1 MSFSL
6 MNVRLMNVKPARLLV
21 ACALFFSCLALAEM
35 SLSCAGQERL
45 RRVNGNGSSI
55 LVKAG
60 DNLQAA
66 LDGARPGDTIL
77 LEAGA
82 TFRGTFRL
90 PKKQGAEFITLR
102 SSAQDAQLPA
112 PGQRM
117 DPQRYA
123 LMLPKIVSGSND
135 SPAILAIEGAHHF
148 RFVAVEFGPTPGG
161 QGNIVQ
167 LGTGDEKAIEEL
179 PHDFEF
185 DRVWVHGHPLDG
197 QRRGISL
204 NARAVKV
211 ANSYFSDIKR
221 KGDESQALCGWG
233 GDGPFEITN
242 NYIEAAAEGVLFGG
256 AAPRLRIVPSNITV
270 RGNHFNKPLNWR
282 SEGWLVKN
290 HFELKNARNV
300 KVDNNLMTNNWG
312 GGQDG
317 SAVLF
322 TVRAEEGAA
331 PQATVEDVQFTN
343 NLVRGAGGA
352 FQILGGEGRGGHR
365 AVIRNNL
372 FEDINAQKWSGS
384 GQFMIIADWDGLVI
398 EHNTILTTGNVTKAF
413 GKPTP
418 GLIFRDNIVPQN
430 EYGFHGDDR
439 SGGQD
444 TLDFY
449 FPGSV
454 MTNNAIIGGDAS
466 LYRGRNMYP
475 ATLKELK
482 FVNPEAG
489 DYRLRPDSPLRRA
502 ASDGTDI
509 GASLDPQNVG
519 KV

>member
-1 MSFSL
+1 MSCFSL
-6 MNVRLMNVKPARLLV
+6 NAKLRHLFAFCALCV
-21 ACALFFSCLALAEM
+21 ACLVLAEIT
-35 SLSCAGQERL
+35 LSCAGQERL
-45 RRVNGNGSSI
+45 RRATGNGTSI

-66 LDGARPGDTIL
+66 LDGARPGDTIM

-90 PKKQGAEFITLR
+90 PKKAGAEFITLR
-102 SSAQDAQLPA
+102 SSAQDAQLPQ
-112 PGQRM
+112 PGQRL
-117 DPQRYA
+117 DPSRYA
-123 LMLPKIVSGSND
+123 TLLPKIVSGSNN
-135 SPAILAIEGAHHF
+135 SPAILATPGAHHF
-148 RFVAVEFGPTPGG
+148 RFIAVEFGPTPGG

-167 LGTGDEKAIEEL
+167 LGTGEEKSLEEL
-179 PHDFEF
+179 PHNFEF
-185 DRVWVHGHPLDG
+185 DRVWVHGHPVDG

-204 NARAVKV
+204 NARAVRV
-211 ANSYFSDIKR
+211 VNSYFSDIKR

-256 AAPRLRIVPSNITV
+256 AAPRLRIVPANITV
-270 RGNHFNKPLNWR
+270 RGNHFNKPLSWR

-300 KVDNNLMTNNWG
+300 TVDNNLMTNNWG
-312 GGQDG
+312 SGQDG
-317 SAVLF
+317 TAVLF

-331 PQATVEDVQFTN
+331 PQATIEDVQFTN

-352 FQILGGEGRGGHR
+352 FQFLGGEGQGGHR
-365 AVIRNNL
+365 ITVRNNL
-372 FEDINAQKWSGS
+372 FEDINGQKWSGS
-384 GQFMIIADWDGLVI
+384 GQFMTIADWDGLTI
-398 EHNTILTTGNVTKAF
+398 EHNTILTTGNITKAF
-413 GKPTP
+413 GRPTP
-418 GLIFRDNIVPQN
+418 GLIFRNNVVPQN

-444 TLDFY
+444 TIDFY
-449 FPGSV
+449 FPRSV

-466 LYRGRNMYP
+466 LYKGRNMYP
-475 ATLKELK
+475 ASIRELK
-482 FVNPEAG
+482 FINPEGG

-502 ASDGTDI
+502 ATDGTDI
-509 GASLDPQNVG
+509 GASLDPQAVG
-519 KV
+519 KG